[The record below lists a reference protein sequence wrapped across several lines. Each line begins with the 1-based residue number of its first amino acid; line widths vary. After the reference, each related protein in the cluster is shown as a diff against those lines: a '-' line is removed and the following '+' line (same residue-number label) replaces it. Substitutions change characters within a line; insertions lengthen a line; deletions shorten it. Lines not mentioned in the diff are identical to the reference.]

1 MLTVKQAADR
11 LGIRPATIRAWIYR
25 RENLDFVKVGRAIR
39 IPEDAVER
47 FIRENL
53 RRPMASDRRGAR
65 EKEKEADR

>member
-11 LGIRPATIRAWIYR
+11 LGIQPATIRAWIFR

-47 FIRENL
+47 FITKNL
-53 RRPMASDRRGAR
+53 RRPMGPDGSRAR
-65 EKEKEADR
+65 EKEKDR